1 MPIVTVRPAPSDDP
15 ALARGRLVVIT
26 GVRTNAA
33 TDSSGSKYFLASV
46 PSDAYLDNLTEFHV
60 ANDGYAAI
68 RIGTVAV
75 VDALVSQ
82 TKATENIIRPV
93 VTGNAKW
100 NKPLWELLGFSADPG
115 GVIGLWKHAIADATG
130 AGTFNFRIAYLTR

>member
-1 MPIVTVRPAPSDDP
+1 MPIVTVQPAPSDNP
-15 ALARGRLVVIT
+15 ALARGRLHVIT
-26 GVRTNAA
+26 GVRTNAS
-33 TDSSGSKYFLASV
+33 TDSNGSKYFLANV

-60 ANDGYAAI
+60 ADDGYAAI
-68 RIGTVAV
+68 RIGTETV

-93 VTGNAKW
+93 ATGNAKW
-100 NKPLWELLGFSADPG
+100 NKPLWQLLGLAADPG
-115 GVIGLWKHAIADATG
+115 GVIGLWKHAIANATG